1 MKSALIVV
9 DVQQSFEQRP
19 YWRADG
25 VEAFVAR
32 VQKLIDSAKAR
43 GIPVLQVFHVEPT
56 GVFSLA
62 SGYVKTLTGL
72 RIEPTE
78 VFHKDVHSALFGR
91 NASGKSLETWL
102 RDHGIEHVI
111 VTGIRTEQCC
121 ETTTR
126 HASDSGFQVTY
137 ALDATHTFPMVSKS
151 GRTYTAGD
159 IMERTALVLDDRF
172 AKVVSAA
179 EVFA

>member
-1 MKSALIVV
+1 MKSALLVV

-19 YWRADG
+19 YWRTDG
-25 VEAFVAR
+25 VDAFVAR
-32 VQKLIDSAKAR
+32 VQKLIDGAKAR

-62 SGYVKTLTGL
+62 SGYVKTLEAL

-91 NASGKSLETWL
+91 DASGKTLESWL
-102 RDHGIEHVI
+102 RNHGIEHVI

-126 HASDSGFQVTY
+126 HASDSGFRVTY

-159 IMERTALVLDDRF
+159 IMERTALVLDERF
-172 AKVVSAA
+172 AKVVSTA